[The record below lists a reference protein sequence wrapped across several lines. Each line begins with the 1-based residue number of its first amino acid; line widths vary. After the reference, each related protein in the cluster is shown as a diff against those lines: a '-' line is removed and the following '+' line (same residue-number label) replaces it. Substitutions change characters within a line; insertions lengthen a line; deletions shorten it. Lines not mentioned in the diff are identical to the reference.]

1 MADAGQVSAFMDSG
15 RRDGVLHYIY
25 LFHALMSLP
34 QIRPGDVVLDLACGP
49 ANQLLQIARLH
60 PDCRF
65 VGLDASPAMLQLA
78 ADNLRA
84 AGVGNVSLQQ
94 GDMTVLAGV
103 ADRTVDVVLCTMSL
117 HHLPDVSAL
126 QQTLLQVR
134 RILRP
139 MAGCIWQILA
149 GSSAGP
155 PSITLPMTAARCS
168 RYSLPPTF
176 FTRCRRPSAWRS
188 CSRRRV
194 PWAWCWTATT
204 PRWHPSWWCCAA
216 GAA

>member
-84 AGVGNVSLQQ
+84 AGVHNVSLQQ

-103 ADRTVDVVLCTMSL
+103 AAVRTWCCAPCRCITCLMS
-117 HHLPDVSAL
+117 
-126 QQTLLQVR
+126 
-134 RILRP
+134 
-139 MAGCIWQILA
+139 
-149 GSSAGP
+149 
-155 PSITLPMTAARCS
+155 ARCS
-168 RYSLPPTF
+168 KHCF
-176 FTRCRRPSAWRS
+176 RCGAFCARWRGVS
-188 CSRRRV
+188 GRFW
-194 PWAWCWTATT
+194 PAQA
-204 PRWHPSWWCCAA
+204 PGHPALLCP
-216 GAA
+216 